1 MQDLQIVQEKD
12 VTLTVFFVFCCCF
25 FQFDFQLSNQ
35 GELESRQ

>member
-12 VTLTVFFVFCCCF
+12 VTLTASFFS